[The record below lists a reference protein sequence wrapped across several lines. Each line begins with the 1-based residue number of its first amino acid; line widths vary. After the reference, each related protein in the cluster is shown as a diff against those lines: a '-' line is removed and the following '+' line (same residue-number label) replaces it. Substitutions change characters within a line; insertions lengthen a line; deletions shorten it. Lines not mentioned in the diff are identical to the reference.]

1 MQTHG
6 GSSEQPRGTIMAA
19 TAAARILRSIP
30 VGRQASESLRA
41 TVPSG
46 NLKSFAREYRR
57 LLEGPARRLRKL
69 QRDESAAL
77 WSADDAALSARERAL
92 AAGLRQYWQSVSTGR
107 QKARHRKDLEKLMA
121 GWSGSLRQSP
131 GSWEALAVAE
141 LLLLQ
146 GEFLEPATFAA
157 CIAVLAR
164 LKSASAELVGLAA
177 NSPPQATMEAAYQS
191 ETAFIVALLLNPLAE
206 NEALLGSACM
216 GLQQMLQNGTDE
228 SGRPHGSLLPVLS
241 GFLSV
246 MARSA
251 AWSTAFRQSF
261 SSPELDSRLAGLVAA
276 ATMLT
281 VPPQPAVE
289 TDIPAGSL
297 RIVSPLLLLT
307 DAIRP
312 SHSGKLQKILL
323 KSQRPVKKLR
333 PIKPWKAPAA
343 DKLQSAEDTAATEQL
358 QPAWQS
364 DTACCAV
371 LRSSLDHD
379 ADVLCVDWHAG
390 QIQLQAYTGGVL
402 LFSGTWHWSARV
414 NDAPVAGPIAWKCS
428 CWFDDPEC
436 VFIELEGEQS
446 GDLKCV
452 RQIML
457 ARRERFAMFTDT
469 VSTLADQA
477 RVQLTTALPFTE
489 AVTETPDSVTREL
502 QLTRGAATVRA
513 LPLWLEDDRV
523 QHPLG
528 SCAVH
533 DGQLEMTAPGVGGV
547 SIPLAL
553 DWNPR
558 RSDAPAD
565 WARLTVTENRRRCGA
580 HEAAGFRVRVG
591 NFQVLLYRSLMAGKN
606 SRAVLGLHTWDETV
620 YTRVPGRETPME
632 GLVEVESP
640 E

>member
-19 TAAARILRSIP
+19 TAAVRILRSIP
-30 VGRQASESLRA
+30 VSRQASESLRA
-41 TVPSG
+41 TVPAG

-57 LLEGPARRLRKL
+57 LLEGPARRLQKL
-69 QRDESAAL
+69 QQNDSAAL
-77 WSADDAALSARERAL
+77 WSADDAALSARERSL

-107 QKARHRKDLEKLMA
+107 QKTRHRRDLEKLLA
-121 GWSGSLRQSP
+121 GWAESFRQP
-131 GSWEALAVAE
+131 PRSWEALAVAE

-146 GEFLEPATFAA
+146 GEIPEPATFAA
-157 CIAVLAR
+157 CVAVLAR
-164 LKSASAELVGLAA
+164 LKSATAESVGLAV
-177 NSPPQATMEAAYQS
+177 NGPLQTTMASAYQS
-191 ETAFIVALLLNPLAE
+191 ETAFIVALVLSPLGE
-206 NEALLGSACM
+206 SEALLENACA
-216 GLQQMLQNGTDE
+216 GLQQMLQDGTDE
-228 SGRPHGSLLPVLS
+228 AGRPHGSLLPVLS
-241 GFLSV
+241 GFLSII
-246 MARSA
+246 ARSA
-251 AWSTAFRQSF
+251 AWGTAFRQSF
-261 SSPELDSRLAGLVAA
+261 GPPEQDARLAGLVAA
-276 ATMLT
+276 ATMLA
-281 VPPQPAVE
+281 VPPQPVTE
-289 TDIPAGSL
+289 TDVPAGSL
-297 RIVSPLLLLT
+297 SVVSPLLLLT

-312 SHSGKLQKILL
+312 THSGKLQKILR
-323 KSQRPVKKLR
+323 KSQRPLKKLR
-333 PIKPWKAPAA
+333 AIKPWKAPAA
-343 DKLQSAEDTAATEQL
+343 DKSKASEESVAGEQL

-390 QIQLQAYTGGVL
+390 QVQLQAYTGGVL
-402 LFSGTWHWSARV
+402 LFSGTWHWSART

-457 ARRERFAMFTDT
+457 ARRERFAIFTDT

-489 AVTETPDSVTREL
+489 GVTEAHDSVTREL

-533 DGQLEMTAPGVGGV
+533 DGQLEMTAPGLGGAA
-547 SIPLAL
+547 IPLAL

-580 HEAAGFRVRVG
+580 QEAAGFRVRVG
-591 NFQVLLYRSLMAGKN
+591 GFQVLLYRSLMAGKN

-620 YTRVPGRETPME
+620 YTRIPGRETPME